1 MSFKTKKYKIIKS
14 AVSEDF
20 ADYLYKY
27 LLLKRQI
34 ARTLFEKKFIPSF
47 AEEYG
52 HWNDAQFTKHTQ
64 HLSLIHI

>member
-14 AVSEDF
+14 AISEDF

-34 ARTLFEKKFIPSF
+34 ARTLFEKKNSC
-47 AEEYG
+47 
-52 HWNDAQFTKHTQ
+52 
-64 HLSLIHI
+64 